1 MKIRVEDIKETEK
14 EAAFVEEVSEIND
27 SLGNTEVVDY
37 QFQAP
42 VPVEI
47 RYYRLGDDL
56 FFHGKFDGTVTG
68 TCARCLSEYPFRL
81 RDDFTFVLKPAT
93 DPARD
98 EAAAE
103 EDVSLSFYDDDEI
116 DLSPLVRES
125 MILSLPTRP
134 LCGEE
139 CRGLCAHCGAN
150 RNTTECACRDDWSD
164 PRLDVLRTLKR

>member
-1 MKIRVEDIKETEK
+1 VKIRIEDIKETEK
-14 EAAFVEEVSEIND
+14 ETAFVEEVSEIND
-27 SLGNTEVVDY
+27 SLANTGVVDY

-56 FFHGKFDGTVTG
+56 FFHGRFDGVVTG
-68 TCARCLSEYPFRL
+68 TCARCLSEYPFPL
-81 RDDFTFVLKPAT
+81 RDDFTFVLKPAG
-93 DPARD
+93 DPAAD
-98 EAAAE
+98 QALAE
-103 EDVSLSFYDDDEI
+103 DDVSLSFYDDDGV

-139 CRGLCAHCGAN
+139 CRGLCPHCGAN
-150 RNTTECACRDDWSD
+150 RNTTECACRDEWSD

>member
-1 MKIRVEDIKETEK
+1 
-14 EAAFVEEVSEIND
+14 
-27 SLGNTEVVDY
+27 
-37 QFQAP
+37 
-42 VPVEI
+42 
-47 RYYRLGDDL
+47 
-56 FFHGKFDGTVTG
+56 
-68 TCARCLSEYPFRL
+68 L